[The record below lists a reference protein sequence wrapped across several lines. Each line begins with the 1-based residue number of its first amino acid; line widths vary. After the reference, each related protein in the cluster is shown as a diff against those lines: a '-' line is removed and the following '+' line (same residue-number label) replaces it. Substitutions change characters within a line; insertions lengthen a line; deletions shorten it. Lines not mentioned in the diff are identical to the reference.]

1 MLKKGFLLAAFFLS
15 VAIPLHA
22 QITTAAIGGEVTDAQ
37 GRPVIGATVTA
48 VHEPSGTRYAA
59 AANADG
65 RYVIR
70 GMRAGGPY
78 RVEIACF
85 GMVDNRTGGITLRLG
100 ETFRHDAVLEEAS
113 LQLGEI
119 VVTSRS
125 GIENT
130 RTGAASSVT
139 AAEIGR
145 MPSIAHG
152 IADAIRLNPH
162 VRVAPDGTISF
173 NGINNRYNSFRIDG
187 VINNDAYG
195 LADNGFNGGQA
206 GTQPV
211 SMETV
216 EQLQISV
223 APFDVRQS
231 GFTGGTVNAITR
243 SGTNDFH
250 GSVYGF
256 GNNRHLIGR
265 SYRMRNGA
273 SATRLT
279 DRYEYRAGLTAG
291 GPVVA
296 DKLFFFVHYERAG
309 KTYRNPYSVGA
320 AASMIDAGKAADVL
334 QRLSEMAAEQ
344 GVAYRG
350 TLDAADVYAASDKAG
365 VRLDWN
371 LSDRHK
377 ASFRWSLVSARQ
389 LNGASDADHLNA
401 SSFSYDFVSL
411 TDSYVLELQ
420 SRLSNSVSNE
430 FRVSC
435 VRVRDRR
442 EPGADPFPM
451 VQVGNVGDGTLNLGN
466 DRSSM
471 VNRLDQT
478 IWSFTDNLTWYVGK
492 HALIAGT
499 HNEFYRFSNLFIQD
513 AYGSYFFDS
522 PDDFYAGN
530 IRQYRFAQANT
541 EVTGDPRWAA
551 AFGAGML
558 GFYIQDNF
566 GVSRSLDLS
575 LGIRVDIPLIF
586 GTPAENAPFNEF
598 MVAINRDC
606 RTDVRMG
613 ISPLFSPRFGF
624 RWNIR
629 GADRCVVR
637 GGAGIFTGR
646 IPFVWLSNNFANT
659 GVQFSTFVADN
670 PTDLPIVLDPA
681 KQAQQVGKL
690 TAGGSQTINVA
701 DRAFVF
707 PQDLRADLA
716 VDFGLGGFRWTAEVI
731 CSKTLNDV
739 FYRNIAVE
747 PKGRSLGETYPSL
760 DFDRRPMLGQIE
772 GADRYN
778 GIYLLGNTHRGYT
791 CSFSLT
797 AQRSFDFGLDIT
809 ASYTWLRSVSAN
821 NGTTAVAA
829 SNWQANYTASDP
841 NIAETGYSPFHIPHS
856 VHAAVFY
863 TKNWNA
869 NHTTTIGLTY
879 AGSSGIPYSVCYNGD
894 LNGDGAYNDLLYIP
908 TDAQVDRMRFTATAD
923 YTARQQQTNFKAWLA
938 RDGYTKGHRGE
949 YYRRNGGRKPF
960 ENHFDFHFAHR
971 INFRIGKAMRGVE
984 FSLDLV
990 NVGNLFCKAW
1000 GRTSVSTVYYNPV
1013 TYKGGG
1019 NFQFLHD
1026 ADYDM
1031 HAYDDY
1037 YSRWRGQLGVR
1048 FIF

>member
-344 GVAYRG
+344 GVVFHY
-350 TLDAADVYAASDKAG
+350 
-365 VRLDWN
+365 
-371 LSDRHK
+371 H
-377 ASFRWSLVSARQ
+377 SFCSIFKL
-389 LNGASDADHLNA
+389 LKKKGHLI
-401 SSFSYDFVSL
+401 
-411 TDSYVLELQ
+411 
-420 SRLSNSVSNE
+420 
-430 FRVSC
+430 
-435 VRVRDRR
+435 
-442 EPGADPFPM
+442 
-451 VQVGNVGDGTLNLGN
+451 
-466 DRSSM
+466 
-471 VNRLDQT
+471 NRC
-478 IWSFTDNLTWYVGK
+478 
-492 HALIAGT
+492 
-499 HNEFYRFSNLFIQD
+499 
-513 AYGSYFFDS
+513 
-522 PDDFYAGN
+522 
-530 IRQYRFAQANT
+530 
-541 EVTGDPRWAA
+541 
-551 AFGAGML
+551 
-558 GFYIQDNF
+558 
-566 GVSRSLDLS
+566 
-575 LGIRVDIPLIF
+575 
-586 GTPAENAPFNEF
+586 PFN
-598 MVAINRDC
+598 
-606 RTDVRMG
+606 
-613 ISPLFSPRFGF
+613 
-624 RWNIR
+624 
-629 GADRCVVR
+629 
-637 GGAGIFTGR
+637 
-646 IPFVWLSNNFANT
+646 
-659 GVQFSTFVADN
+659 
-670 PTDLPIVLDPA
+670 
-681 KQAQQVGKL
+681 
-690 TAGGSQTINVA
+690 
-701 DRAFVF
+701 
-707 PQDLRADLA
+707 
-716 VDFGLGGFRWTAEVI
+716 
-731 CSKTLNDV
+731 
-739 FYRNIAVE
+739 
-747 PKGRSLGETYPSL
+747 
-760 DFDRRPMLGQIE
+760 
-772 GADRYN
+772 
-778 GIYLLGNTHRGYT
+778 
-791 CSFSLT
+791 
-797 AQRSFDFGLDIT
+797 
-809 ASYTWLRSVSAN
+809 
-821 NGTTAVAA
+821 
-829 SNWQANYTASDP
+829 
-841 NIAETGYSPFHIPHS
+841 
-856 VHAAVFY
+856 
-863 TKNWNA
+863 
-869 NHTTTIGLTY
+869 
-879 AGSSGIPYSVCYNGD
+879 
-894 LNGDGAYNDLLYIP
+894 
-908 TDAQVDRMRFTATAD
+908 
-923 YTARQQQTNFKAWLA
+923 
-938 RDGYTKGHRGE
+938 
-949 YYRRNGGRKPF
+949 
-960 ENHFDFHFAHR
+960 
-971 INFRIGKAMRGVE
+971 
-984 FSLDLV
+984 
-990 NVGNLFCKAW
+990 
-1000 GRTSVSTVYYNPV
+1000 
-1013 TYKGGG
+1013 
-1019 NFQFLHD
+1019 
-1026 ADYDM
+1026 
-1031 HAYDDY
+1031 
-1037 YSRWRGQLGVR
+1037 
-1048 FIF
+1048 